1 MHNFKSTQELFVFS
15 PSSIAPTP
23 QCHETSSK
31 TLSMQ
36 IRATQF
42 TQEHRDTHSLI
53 ITSRGPH
60 ILKINII
67 LSSSLPVKEGWLA
80 VVQNSRETVALIAAV
95 HTHSVRSSQMF
106 SKNQVRPEKLSLL
119 ELSQRL
125 YRSKSVKPNTDI
137 LLAGATLPHMALPGC
152 TANT

>member
-1 MHNFKSTQELFVFS
+1 
-15 PSSIAPTP
+15 
-23 QCHETSSK
+23 
-31 TLSMQ
+31 MQ

-125 YRSKSVKPNTDI
+125 YRGKSVKPNTDI
-137 LLAGATLPHMALPGC
+137 ILAVPTLPHMALAGC

>member
-1 MHNFKSTQELFVFS
+1 MKPCTTQELFVFS

-23 QCHETSSK
+23 QCHETRSK
-31 TLSMQ
+31 KLSMQ

-67 LSSSLPVKEGWLA
+67 LSSSLPVKEGWRA

-125 YRSKSVKPNTDI
+125 YRGKSVKPNTDI